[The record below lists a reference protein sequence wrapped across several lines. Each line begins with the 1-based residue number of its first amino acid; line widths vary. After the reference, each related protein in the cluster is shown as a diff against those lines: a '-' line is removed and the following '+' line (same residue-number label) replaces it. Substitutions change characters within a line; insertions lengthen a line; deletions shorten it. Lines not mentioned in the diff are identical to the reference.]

1 MPIRLTVLF
10 LLLAV
15 LAVPVVQAAGGVT
28 QVQFRDL
35 FFRGGKPSSLAVK
48 MTGNSIEMT
57 GFIAEAPTMES
68 PFLVLVGTPTNFC
81 PYCNGIDDKEHL
93 PYVLVYPSH
102 EFSHDEFKGRTRVRV
117 AGQLYASHDYENVYG
132 IHNDVRIDAAVV
144 SRDARAINPV
154 LVRRKAAIAAERAK
168 AAGADASDTVVE
180 RAPAD
185 PRGRPAVAP
194 VIDED

>member
-10 LLLAV
+10 LILAV
-15 LAVPVVQAAGGVT
+15 VAVPVVHAAGGVT

-35 FFRGGKPSSLAVK
+35 FFRGGKPSPKAVNISG
-48 MTGNSIEMT
+48 TSVEMI
-57 GFIAEAPTMES
+57 GFIAEAPTEDS

-102 EFSHDEFKGRTRVRV
+102 DFSHDEFAGRTRVRV

-132 IHNDVRIDAAVV
+132 IHNDVRINAAVV

-154 LVRRKAAIAAERAK
+154 LVRRKAALAAK
-168 AAGADASDTVVE
+168 AGAKATGTVV
-180 RAPAD
+180 PAD
-185 PRGRPAVAP
+185 PRGRPATAP